1 MILTARKQ
9 EVRDIV
15 VTTKWQVQYFNYFT
29 KTWVP
34 LSGFM
39 TDFAKA
45 YKRLLWYDSQGDK
58 VRLKKVEGTT

>member
-1 MILTARKQ
+1 M
-9 EVRDIV
+9 
-15 VTTKWQVQYFNYFT
+15 VTIKWQVQYFNHFT